1 MNKPSRQSNWGQPN
15 WEATKSPQASA
26 TRTLAICAIVAFSL
40 SIVSSTSNAQIHN
53 EKPLELSGYSLS
65 EAYDIEDDSPQDLDD
80 PVILRLLYRIKK
92 TSPKSRS
99 DYLKYSKDVTWEQIS
114 SETQDYRLWVF
125 DRRVRLKKIT
135 KHRFASAEEDDE
147 VKGVFVCRCENEQ
160 QQPLIVLSA
169 SVPRS
174 LPKDVS
180 LDEPIKL
187 TGFLFARRA
196 VPQEDREDQPTD
208 ETQQHLHP
216 GDTTEDQP
224 SRPNGIPLFI
234 VDRIAW
240 YPQKAT
246 KDRSNKSQV
255 ILAQNGVDIGLLDL
269 VRENNGTKLGD
280 GDKDAFF
287 QMLAGINR
295 FDAPPK
301 FDEPIGFVDLMR
313 DAKSNFGNATRV
325 KGMVRT
331 CSEINITN
339 PDIINRVGVSK
350 YYQLMLFPNL
360 EGGKIVIKNK
370 KKDGEDIEF
379 RRFPITIC
387 CLELPQGLIPETV
400 ERKPFLVD
408 GFFFRFWKFQSD
420 KTDATDGISGQIS
433 PLIIAKSVTQ
443 IDSQEGLLNSV
454 LLSFVI
460 AVMVGIAILFWWYRT
475 VDRRHQTPGQKIIET
490 LPEKIDVSGI
500 ESSIDQ

>member
-1 MNKPSRQSNWGQPN
+1 MNKLLRLSNWG
-15 WEATKSPQASA
+15 ATQSLLTTAARMFA
-26 TRTLAICAIVAFSL
+26 TYAIVAFSL
-40 SIVSSTSNAQIHN
+40 SLAGSTSHAQIHN
-53 EKPLELSGYSLS
+53 DKPLELSGYSLS
-65 EAYDIEDDSPQDLDD
+65 EAYDIEDDSPLDLDD

-92 TSPKSRS
+92 TSPKSRN
-99 DYLKYSKDVTWEQIS
+99 DYLKYSKDVTWEQLS

-125 DRRVRLKKIT
+125 DRHVRLKKIT

-147 VKGVFVCRCENEQ
+147 VKGVFVCHCENEQ

-196 VPQEDREDQPTD
+196 IPQEDGEDQAAD
-208 ETQQHLHP
+208 ETQRQSNA
-216 GDTTEDQP
+216 GDPAEDQP
-224 SRPNGIPLFI
+224 SQPNGIPLFI

-240 YPQKAT
+240 YPKEVT

-255 ILAQNGVDIGLLDL
+255 ILAQNGVDVGLLDL
-269 VRENNGTKLGD
+269 VRENNATKLGD
-280 GDKDAFF
+280 GDREAFF

-301 FDEPIGFVDLMR
+301 FDEPIGFLDMMR
-313 DAKSNFGNATRV
+313 DTKSNFGNATRI

-339 PDIINRVGVSK
+339 PDTINRIGVSK
-350 YYQLMLFPNL
+350 YYQLMLFPDL
-360 EGGKIVIKNK
+360 DGGKIVIKNK

-408 GFFFRFWKFQSD
+408 GFFFRLWKFQSD
-420 KTDATDGISGQIS
+420 KTDAVDGISGQLS

-454 LLSFVI
+454 LLYFVV
-460 AVMVGIAILFWWYRT
+460 AVMAGIAILFWWYRT
-475 VDRRHQTPGQKIIET
+475 ADRRHQTPGQKIIET
-490 LPEKIDVSGI
+490 LPEQIDVSGI
-500 ESSIDQ
+500 ESSVE